1 MVLEA
6 IRYARGSLQ
15 LLEQRGL
22 PATAAWVEVPDA
34 AAGHAAIRD
43 MTVRGAPAIAIA
55 AALSLAVELARGG
68 AGAQLADAAAAAAAV
83 AARLDFLATS
93 RPTAVNLFEAVGR
106 LKAAAAAAAAAPG
119 ATAPSVAEA
128 VIAAAEAMLAADGAA
143 NRAMGAHGAAAL
155 LAAAAARGRPAARGG
170 GLCVLTHCNTGA
182 LATAAFGTA
191 LGVVRALA
199 AQGRLERCFCT
210 ETRPYNQGARLT
222 AYELAADGLPATL
235 VVDSAAAALMA
246 AGRVDAVVVGAD
258 RVAANGD
265 TANKIGTLSLA
276 LAAAAHDVPFFVA
289 APTTTLDGALPDG
302 AAIPIE
308 ERSAEEI
315 THFRGE
321 RVAAAGVDV
330 WNPAFDVTPAR
341 LLEGI
346 ITERGLVPRAAGG
359 AGGAFDVRGW
369 LAAAEVGDSVGAA
382 PATAAAPA
390 PAPLP
395 TAPGYVQL
403 DAAGV
408 RAYVAARPA
417 LAARVG
423 PPAGAAAWSVE
434 EVSDGN
440 LNYVFIIK
448 GPAGGICVKQAP
460 PFVRCVGEAWPL
472 AQDRARIE
480 AAALAEHGRLAPG
493 RVPALLTID
502 GSMCALAMEFLA
514 PPALILRKGL
524 IAGETYPHLAAHLS
538 SLLARTLFG
547 TSLLALP
554 SDTFRALAARFANT
568 DMCRLTEQV
577 IFTDPYYEAQ
587 HNRHTSPELDADAA
601 ALRADAPA
609 KAAAAALKARFAG
622 GAQALLHGDLHTGS
636 LMVTP
641 EHTWAID
648 PEFAFV
654 GPIGFDVGK
663 VLANLLLALFAS
675 DGLAS
680 VEKPRTAQRAWL
692 RETASAVW
700 EGFAAEFVAL
710 WDEGVA
716 AEGGAGGGALAPAA
730 LFGDAA
736 PGGGAARAAAQRAL
750 LAGVWADAV
759 GFAGAAMVRR
769 VVGIAHVEDLEAIEP
784 RAARA
789 ACERRALRFGRRL
802 LVEGAH
808 APGDA
813 RALVAAADAARA
825 DGAQPYFA

>member
-22 PATAAWVEVPDA
+22 PAAAAWVEVPDA

-68 AGAQLADAAAAAAAV
+68 AGTQFADARAAAAAV

-119 ATAPSVAEA
+119 ATAPSVVEA
-128 VIAAAEAMLAADGAA
+128 AIAAAEAMLAADGAA
-143 NRAMGAHGAAAL
+143 NREMGAHGATAL
-155 LAAAAARGRPAARGG
+155 LAAAAARGRPAAPGG

-199 AQGRLERCFCT
+199 AEGRLERCFCT

-276 LAAAAHDVPFFVA
+276 LAAAAYGIPFFVA

-308 ERSAEEI
+308 ERSAEEV

-359 AGGAFDVRGW
+359 AFDVRGW
-369 LAAAEVGDSVGAA
+369 LAAAEVGDAVDAA
-382 PATAAAPA
+382 PAAAAAAAA

-395 TAPGYVQL
+395 TAPGYCQL
-403 DAAGV
+403 DAAGA

-440 LNYVFIIK
+440 LNYVFIVK

-472 AQDRARIE
+472 AQDRARVE

-493 RVPALLTID
+493 RVPALLAAD
-502 GSMCALAMEFLA
+502 GPMCALAMEFLA

-524 IAGETYPHLAAHLS
+524 IAGEVYSRLAAHLS

-577 IFTDPYYEAQ
+577 IFTDPYYDAQ
-587 HNRHTSPELDADAA
+587 YNRHTSPELDADAA

-622 GAQALLHGDLHTGS
+622 GAQALLHGDLHTSS
-636 LMVTP
+636 LMVTS
-641 EHTWAID
+641 EETWAID
-648 PEFAFV
+648 PEFAFM

-675 DGLAS
+675 DGLAT
-680 VEKPRTAQRAWL
+680 VEEPRTAQRAWL
-692 RETASAVW
+692 RETAAAVW

-710 WDEGVA
+710 WDAGVA
-716 AEGGAGGGALAPAA
+716 AEGGGGGGALAPAA

-736 PGGGAARAAAQRAL
+736 PGGGAARAAAQAVL

-769 VVGIAHVEDLEAIEP
+769 VIGIAHVEDLEAIEP
-784 RAARA
+784 RGARA

-802 LVEGAH
+802 LVEGAP
-808 APGDA
+808 ALGDA